1 MSGPDTTATFCA
13 TLVDEWARA
22 GIAHAVVAPG
32 SRSTPMALA
41 LAADDRLAVHVHHD
55 ERAAGFVALGIGR
68 ATGRPA
74 VVLTTSGTAAV
85 ELHPAI
91 VEAHH
96 GEVPLLAVTADR
108 PPELRDVGAPQTIDQ
123 AHLFGRAVR
132 WYAEPGVPD
141 DGARD
146 HWRPLA
152 ARAVLETLG
161 SPPGPVHLNLAF
173 REPLLGTAGELP
185 PGRPTGVAWHG
196 APGPRATLAALDA
209 GALADAVRG
218 RRGILIAGGNGLGMG
233 PSDAVHALA
242 ARLRW
247 PVLADPRSGCRVP
260 RAGTISHFDE
270 LLRVAEVAKR
280 LRPDVVLRLGSLPAS
295 KVLSQ
300 WLAAS
305 GAWQLGVTA
314 HGARH
319 DPDATLAAL
328 LEAEPAAFCTRLLGE
343 LGPPTGGPDGWYEGW
358 VAADAETAAAVREVL
373 AAHAEPT
380 EPAVA
385 RDIVAALPAGGHLVV
400 SSSMPVR
407 DVEWFAVPREGV
419 VVHANRGA
427 NGIDGVV
434 ATGIGVAL
442 GSAAPTAV
450 FLGDI
455 AFLYDASALA
465 AVTARSVDLA
475 VVVVDNDGG
484 GIFSFLPQA
493 SVLDDAR
500 FEQLFGTPHGTDLAA
515 LAAAHGVSV
524 RRLDRQAEVGPAVA
538 GALALGGTHV
548 LLVATDRGKNV
559 AVHDEIH
566 AAVAAALSP
575 GRLSGPA

>member
-1 MSGPDTTATFCA
+1 VGADPDVAATFCA

-22 GIAHAVVAPG
+22 GVAHAVVAPG
-32 SRSTPMALA
+32 SRSTPLALA
-41 LAADDRLAVHVHHD
+41 LAADGRLAVHVHHD
-55 ERAAGFVALGIGR
+55 ERAAGYLALGIGR

-85 ELHPAI
+85 ELHPAV

-96 GEVPLLAVTADR
+96 AQVPLVAVTADR

-123 AHLFGRAVR
+123 AHLYGRAVR

-141 DGARD
+141 GAARA

-152 ARAVLETLG
+152 ARAVLAAAG
-161 SPPGPVHLNLAF
+161 SPPGPVHLNLSF
-173 REPLLGTAGELP
+173 REPLVGEAGELP

-196 APGPRATLAALDA
+196 APPAGPAVTALDA

-218 RRGILIAGGNGLGMG
+218 RRGLIVAGGEVANA
-233 PSDAVHALA
+233 DAVHALA

-260 RAGTISHFDE
+260 RPGTVSHADA
-270 LLRVAEVAKR
+270 LLRHDALANR
-280 LRPDVVLRLGSLPAS
+280 LRPEVVLRLGSPPAS
-295 KVLSQ
+295 KVLGR

-305 GAWQLGVTA
+305 DAWQLAVTA

-319 DPDATLAAL
+319 DPDGTLAAL
-328 LEAEPAAFCTRLLGE
+328 LVAEPGAFCARLLGDV
-343 LGPPTGGPDGWYEGW
+343 GGAGAATGAPDGWYEAW
-358 VAADAETAAAVREVL
+358 TAADAEAASAIREVL
-373 AAHAEPT
+373 AGHAEPT

-385 RDIVAALPAGGHLVV
+385 RDVVTAVPHGGHLVV

-407 DVEWFAVPREGV
+407 DVEWYAAPREGLT
-419 VVHANRGA
+419 VHANRGA

-434 ATGIGVAL
+434 STGIGVAL
-442 GSAAPTAV
+442 GSGAPTAV
-450 FLGDI
+450 LVGDV
-455 AFLYDASALA
+455 AFLHDANALA
-465 AVTARSVDLA
+465 GAARRGVHLA

-493 SVLDDAR
+493 GALDAER
-500 FEQLFGTPHGTDLAA
+500 FELLFGTPHGTDLAA
-515 LAAAHGVSV
+515 LAGAHGAAA

-538 GALALGGTHV
+538 GALALGGVHV
-548 LLVATDRGKNV
+548 LLVGTDRGKNV

-566 AAVAAALSP
+566 AAVAEALD
-575 GRLSGPA
+575 RVHLN